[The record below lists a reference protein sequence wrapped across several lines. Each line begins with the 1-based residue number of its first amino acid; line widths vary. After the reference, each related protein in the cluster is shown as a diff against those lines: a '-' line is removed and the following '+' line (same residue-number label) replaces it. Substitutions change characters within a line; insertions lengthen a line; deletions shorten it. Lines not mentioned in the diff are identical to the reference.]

1 MNTTETDEMTFL
13 KGMESGT
20 NREEIFYILFL
31 EHVIMQQLQV
41 LASMEHCG

>member
-13 KGMESGT
+13 KRMESGT

-41 LASMEHCG
+41 LVSMEHCG